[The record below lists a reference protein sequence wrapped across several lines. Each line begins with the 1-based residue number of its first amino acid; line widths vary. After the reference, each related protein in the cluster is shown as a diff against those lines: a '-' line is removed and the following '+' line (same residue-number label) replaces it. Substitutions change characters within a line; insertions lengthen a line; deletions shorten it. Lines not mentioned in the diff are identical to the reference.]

1 MNKGLFL
8 LLFPFFLSCAGQDIF
23 PDLGGNLSS
32 PLTIAI
38 DTTNARA
45 YLNNSNS
52 RVEYDWEQGSVQAL
66 DLTNPVAPTLLKTGL
81 TKSYSGQ
88 MVLDSVNSRLLVS
101 NRFSA
106 AASSDADRILSL
118 NISNPS
124 ATNFLEV
131 TEVAADRDPFGVAYD
146 STNNRLLVASL
157 NNKLQYYDLGAASL
171 SATSL
176 ALDRALDDGTTL
188 TTSNASRVAV
198 LGNQA
203 FVSRLAGGVLV
214 INLSEIGDS
223 SKNPVDYYLSDIH
236 GPRGLVAEGSYL
248 YAPSAQVE
256 SGRIV
261 YRLMVVK
268 LDQITADNTNTTV
281 IVKNTTNTPALY
293 EAKVAIG
300 DDPQEVVL
308 NGTHVFVSNQG
319 DDTVSV
325 VKRDGHTL
333 EKTFTVGDQPFGM
346 GLYTVGP
353 TTYLYVCNVRSNT
366 VSIIDVSGT
375 AVTASYP

>member
-1 MNKGLFL
+1 
-8 LLFPFFLSCAGQDIF
+8 
-23 PDLGGNLSS
+23 
-32 PLTIAI
+32 
-38 DTTNARA
+38 
-45 YLNNSNS
+45 
-52 RVEYDWEQGSVQAL
+52 
-66 DLTNPVAPTLLKTGL
+66 
-81 TKSYSGQ
+81 